1 MVPRDHLHI
10 IHIYYQLKIHM
21 TQLKKQSRLHRK
33 IKYPYYIFTPN
44 YRESSSGIQALHYLC
59 HALNLEGA
67 KAYIAGAKITNPDLH
82 TPLLEHNLI
91 LQHKKAGTPFIAV
104 YSDIISDNPLNA
116 PVVVRYM
123 LNKEGVINGNRIYP
137 TPGELRFY
145 FREEFYDP
153 QIPGDIIFTPMIDLE
168 EFKPDPLIKRD
179 LNLLYLNRVPRSAVD
194 FSKLPSDIT
203 VLSMEDPLTLKELAA
218 VLKRGK
224 VLYSFEMSST
234 CSLAA
239 CAGCPVVSL
248 FAPNFEKYSISTND
262 IKNSHGAFL
271 TSDEKNQ
278 IQKAQEKT
286 TVFRDFYTKIEDQF
300 WNQLQNFIEKTQNK
314 ALEIQESYQS
324 TRVLFSHPKK
334 FTAREKEDIQKH
346 LVSTPYPSIDIVIQ
360 NPTEDEETLHSF
372 IQHLTDDT
380 ALQQKIHLHILSPK
394 KIAVTSAIPATFIES
409 PENGFIAAI
418 NSVGQQSSAD
428 WLLVCHADDTPI
440 AYGLESAA
448 LALRSAQGL
457 SAAYTDSVLVSGMV
471 HEPVCAP
478 DFNLDMLLSCP
489 AGMNHPCFFN
499 RAVFAELGGFSES
512 LENSH
517 ALDLLLRIV
526 EEKGLASI
534 AHISEALLTKKPPIL
549 QKNATETAVIQQH
562 LQRRGYD
569 AAQLHEYAPG
579 RYHVHY
585 KHPTSPLVSIVISTH
600 HHLAL
605 AQRCLTSILEKTA
618 YENYEIIFTD
628 HGSTEAAWCTWLD
641 GLDALQDPRIHTLRC
656 PSGMNASAIQN
667 ASLSKARGDYLL
679 FLSGDSAIVDSHWLN
694 HLLNHA
700 QRPEV
705 GVVGPKIINA
715 DGNIQS
721 AGLVLGLNGP
731 ANSAFLGQDAYAPG
745 YMHRLEIDQNYSA
758 VSGTCLMVR
767 REIFEHVGG
776 FAEEGPLS
784 HYSDVDVC
792 LKIRQAGFLVVWTP
806 HTVVL
811 QSEKSVR
818 TQSTDPQLSSK
829 EALQLRDSEHALYE
843 KWLPAIAHDGAYNE
857 NLSLAGQG
865 FEIETN
871 IDLVTQPLPW
881 RPVPV
886 ALAIAADPYGCGH
899 YRIIH
904 PGHCMTMAGVADVRV
919 SNRHYTPVEM
929 ERLQPDTWVLQRQTT
944 DAQYEFIQRSSK
956 LTRAFKVGELDD
968 YLPNLPM
975 KSVHRAHMPKDIL
988 RAMRR
993 WLGEMDRFV
1002 VSTEPLAEA
1011 LGGLHRDIRVVHNRL
1026 PPERWR
1032 GLKSLRQQGRR
1043 PRVGW
1048 AGGVGHQ
1055 GDLEM
1060 IADVVKA
1067 LAGEVDWVFFGM
1079 CPEPMRKYVHE
1090 FHGPASFEK
1099 YPKRLANLDLDL
1111 AVAPLESNLFND
1123 CKSNLRLLE
1132 YGACGFP
1139 VVCTDALPYR
1149 CDLPVT
1155 RVKNRH
1161 KDWVEAIR
1169 MHINDLDATA
1179 AAGDALRAAVL
1190 KDWMLEGEHL
1200 EHWLKA
1206 WLPD

>member
-1 MVPRDHLHI
+1 M
-10 IHIYYQLKIHM
+10 
-21 TQLKKQSRLHRK
+21 
-33 IKYPYYIFTPN
+33 
-44 YRESSSGIQALHYLC
+44 HYLC

-82 TPLLEHNLI
+82 TPLLSSELV
-91 LQHKKAGTPFIAV
+91 LQHQKAGTPFIAV
-104 YSDIISDNPLNA
+104 YSDIVSDNPLNA

-123 LNKEGVINGNRIYP
+123 LNKEGVINGNLIHP

-153 QIPGDIIFTPMIDLE
+153 NIPGDYLNLPMVNVE
-168 EFKPDPLIKRD
+168 KFKPDPLIERD
-179 LNLLYLNRVPRSAVD
+179 LDLLYLNRVPQDQVD
-194 FSKLPSDIT
+194 FSKLPAGIQ
-203 VLSMEDPLTLKELAA
+203 VLSMANPLSLEELAE
-218 VLKRGK
+218 VFKRGK
-224 VLYSFEMSST
+224 VLYTFESST
-234 CSLAA
+234 TCALAA
-239 CAGCPVVSL
+239 CAGCPVVAL
-248 FAPNFEKYSISTND
+248 TAPGFEKYSNTQQTVKETLGTITFSDDPESLAIAQSKTTAFRE
-262 IKNSHGAFL
+262 IFL
-271 TSDEKNQ
+271 TG
-278 IQKAQEKT
+278 EKT
-286 TVFRDFYTKIEDQF
+286 F
-300 WNQLQNFIEKTQNK
+300 WRQLQNFIQKTQNK
-314 ALEIQESYQS
+314 ALEIQEGYQ
-324 TRVLFSHPKK
+324 TKRVHFSHPKK
-334 FTAREKEDIQKH
+334 FTIHEKEHIQKH
-346 LVSTPYPSIDIVIQ
+346 LATIPYPSIDLVVQ
-360 NPTEDEETLHSF
+360 NPAGDEDALRTF
-372 IQHLTDDT
+372 VQHLTDDT
-380 ALQQKIHLHILSPK
+380 ALQQKIHLHVLSPK
-394 KIAVTSAIPATFIES
+394 KMAITTAIPTTFIES
-409 PENGFIAAI
+409 PQERFIAAI
-418 NSVGQQSSAD
+418 NSVAQQSSAD

-448 LALRSAQGL
+448 LALRGAQGL
-457 SAAYTDSVLVSGMV
+457 GAAYTDSVLVSGMV

-534 AHISEALLTKKPPIL
+534 AHISEALLTKNPPIL

-562 LQRRGYD
+562 LRRRGYD
-569 AAQLHEYAPG
+569 AAQLREYAPG

-641 GLDALQDPRIHTLRC
+641 GLDALQDHRIHTLRC

-667 ASLSKARGDYLL
+667 ASLSKSRGDYLL
-679 FLSGDSAIVDSHWLN
+679 FLSGDSAIVDSDWLEN
-694 HLLNHA
+694 LLNHA

-705 GVVGPKIINA
+705 GAVGPKIINA
-715 DGNIQS
+715 DGKIQS

-731 ANSAFLGQDAYAPG
+731 ANSAFVGQDAYAPG

-784 HYSDVDVC
+784 HYSDVDIC

-806 HTVVL
+806 HTIVL

-818 TQSTDPQLSSK
+818 AQSTDLQISSE
-829 EALQLRDSEHALYE
+829 EALQLRDREHALYE

-919 SNRHYTPVEM
+919 SNRHYTPVEI
-929 ERLQPDTWVLQRQTT
+929 ERLQPDTWVLQRQVT
-944 DAQYEFIQRSSK
+944 DVQYEFIQRTSK
-956 LTRAFKVGELDD
+956 LSRAFKVGELDD

-975 KSVHRAHMPKDIL
+975 KSAHRSHMPKDIL

-993 WLGEMDRFV
+993 WLSAMDRFV

-1011 LGGLHRDIRVVHNRL
+1011 LAGLHRDIRVVHNRL

-1055 GDLEM
+1055 GDLEL

-1079 CPEPMRKYVHE
+1079 CPEHMRKYVHE
-1090 FHGPASFEK
+1090 FHGPTSFEK

-1111 AVAPLESNLFND
+1111 ALAPLEYNLFND

-1139 VVCTDALPYR
+1139 VVCSDALPYR

-1155 RVKNRH
+1155 RVKNRY
-1161 KDWVEAIR
+1161 KDWVDAIR
-1169 MHINDLDATA
+1169 MHTNDLDATA

-1190 KDWMLEGEHL
+1190 KDWMLEGAHL
-1200 EHWLKA
+1200 EHWLQA

>member
-1 MVPRDHLHI
+1 M
-10 IHIYYQLKIHM
+10 
-21 TQLKKQSRLHRK
+21 
-33 IKYPYYIFTPN
+33 
-44 YRESSSGIQALHYLC
+44 HYLC

-67 KAYIAGAKITNPDLH
+67 KAYIAGARLTNPELQ
-82 TPLLEHNLI
+82 TPLLSNDI
-91 LQHKKAGTPFIAV
+91 ITQHQKAGTPFIAV

-116 PVVVRYM
+116 PVVARYM
-123 LNKEGVINGNRIYP
+123 LNKEGVINGNLIYP
-137 TPGELRFY
+137 RPGELRFY

-153 QIPGDIIFTPMIDLE
+153 SIPGDYLCMPMVDVE
-168 EFKPDPLIKRD
+168 KFRSDPLVERD
-179 LNLLYLNRVPRSAVD
+179 LNLLYLNRVPRSAVN
-194 FSKLPSDIT
+194 FSELPADIT
-203 VLSMEDPLTLKELAA
+203 VLSMENPLSLDELATT
-218 VLKRGK
+218 LKRGK
-224 VLYSFEMSST
+224 VLYTFEAST
-234 CSLAA
+234 TCGLAVH
-239 CAGCPVVSL
+239 AGCPVVAL
-248 FAPNFEKYSISTND
+248 TAPGFEKYSNTIETAKLFFGSLIFD
-262 IKNSHGAFL
+262 DQQEKLAAAKKNTAIL
-271 TSDEKNQ
+271 
-278 IQKAQEKT
+278 IQKTQEAEAKFWAQLS
-286 TVFRDFYTKIEDQF
+286 I
-300 WNQLQNFIEKTQNK
+300 FIQKTQNK
-314 ALEIQESYQS
+314 ALEIQEIYQ
-324 TRVLFSHPKK
+324 TKKVLFSHPKK
-334 FTAREKEDIQKH
+334 FAAKEKEHIQKH
-346 LVSTPYPSIDIVIQ
+346 LAIIPYPSIDIVIQ
-360 NPTEDEETLHSF
+360 NPTGDESTVHNF
-372 IQHLTDDT
+372 IQQLTDDVT
-380 ALQQKIHLHILSPK
+380 LQKKIHLHILSPK
-394 KIAVTSAIPATFIES
+394 KITITTAIPATFIES
-409 PENGFIAAI
+409 TQEGFIAAI
-418 NSVGQQSSAD
+418 NNVAQHSSAD
-428 WLLVCHADDTPI
+428 WMVVFHADDTPI

-448 LALRSAQGL
+448 LALRGAQGL

-499 RAVFAELGGFSES
+499 RAVFTERGGFSES

-549 QKNATETAVIQQH
+549 QKNATETAIIQQH

-569 AAQLHEYAPG
+569 AAQLREYAPG

-600 HHLAL
+600 HRLAL

-628 HGSTEAAWCTWLD
+628 HGSTEAAWRTWLD

-656 PSGMNASAIQN
+656 PSGMHASAIQN
-667 ASLSKARGDYLL
+667 LSLSKSRGDYLL
-679 FLSGDSAIVDSHWLN
+679 FLSGDSAIVDSDWLEN
-694 HLLNHA
+694 LLNHA

-705 GVVGPKIINA
+705 GAVGPKIINA

-731 ANSAFLGQDAYAPG
+731 ANSAFVGQDAYAPG

-784 HYSDVDVC
+784 HYSDVDIC

-806 HTVVL
+806 HTIVL

-818 TQSTDPQLSSK
+818 TQSTDLQISSE

-1055 GDLEM
+1055 GDLEL

-1079 CPEPMRKYVHE
+1079 CPEHMREYVHE
-1090 FHGPASFEK
+1090 FHGPTSFEK

-1111 AVAPLESNLFND
+1111 ALAPLEYNLFND

-1149 CDLPVT
+1149 CNLPVT
-1155 RVKNRH
+1155 RVKNRY
-1161 KDWVEAIR
+1161 KDWVDAIR
-1169 MHINDLDATA
+1169 MHTNDLDATA